1 MYIVI
6 EMQTNDGITSTI
18 TNAYDDESLAFQKY
32 HQILSFAAVSTV
44 DVHTAVMMNEYG
56 MVIRNE
62 DFTHNS
68 EETQE

>member
-6 EMQTNDGITSTI
+6 EMQTNDGTTSTI

-56 MVIRNE
+56 MMIRNE

-68 EETQE
+68 ED

>member
-6 EMQTNDGITSTI
+6 EMQTNNGTTSTI

-32 HQILSFAAVSTV
+32 HQILSFAAVSTI

-62 DFTHNS
+62 DFNH
-68 EETQE
+68 EIKEA

>member
-6 EMQTNDGITSTI
+6 EMQTNDGTTSTI

-44 DVHTAVMMNEYG
+44 DVHTAVMMNEHG

-68 EETQE
+68 EES

>member
-6 EMQTNDGITSTI
+6 EMQTNDGVTSTI

-32 HQILSFAAVSTV
+32 HQILSFAAVSTI

-56 MVIRNE
+56 IMIRNE

-68 EETQE
+68 EES